1 MNILVVD
8 DKQMVLNS
16 MVEEVKLVF
25 PNANIYAKR
34 SAERAIDDV
43 LELKGKNEIL
53 DYAFLDIQLELFF
66 A

>member
-1 MNILVVD
+1 MDNENILVVD

-34 SAERAIDDV
+34 SVNIT
-43 LELKGKNEIL
+43 L
-53 DYAFLDIQLELFF
+53 Y
-66 A
+66 